1 MIIALFRDRGTLAE
15 IALVK
20 NAIESCY
27 GPYGLKVQDR
37 GYLYVPGAGPK
48 LNAAK
53 LLLHLNRVS
62 DSGLSLW
69 IVDRGI
75 FYPDSGDIFGC
86 AARRS
91 ALISKEG
98 LDLELL
104 AKEVLHEIG
113 HLLGLDHCHD
123 HCIMSLS
130 KSLDQARAKPS
141 NLCSGC
147 ASKLNSARKE
157 QEA

>member
-1 MIIALFRDRGTLAE
+1 MILALFRDRGSLAE
-15 IALVK
+15 MALVK
-20 NAIESCY
+20 GAIESCF
-27 GPYGLKVQDR
+27 GQYGLRVQDR
-37 GYLYVPGAGPK
+37 GYLYVPGDGPR

-62 DSGLSLW
+62 DSSLSLW
-69 IVDRGI
+69 IVDRKI
-75 FYPDSGDIFGC
+75 FYPDSGEIFGC

-91 ALISKEG
+91 ALISRDG

-113 HLLGLDHCHD
+113 HLMGLDHCQG

-130 KSLDQARAKPS
+130 STLDQARAKSPF
-141 NLCSGC
+141 LCAGC
-147 ASKLNSARKE
+147 ASKLAANKG
-157 QEA
+157 